1 MDEVIR
7 KKICQTLPRKVA
19 GKRKKQRKEETK
31 KGRNKERKKEMQN
44 K

>member
-1 MDEVIR
+1 MDVVIR

-31 KGRNKERKKEMQN
+31 ERNAK
-44 K
+44 